1 MPRYWIIAPHESDPP
16 QLFDKV
22 WQYDLANNLISIGWV
37 QLGDASSLS
46 LTEIAEKVASTYPK
60 RRKGL
65 VAKMIWSFY
74 HKISVGDFIIARC
87 GQKELVAIGNVT
99 KAAIYSPGKNPFIE
113 HPNFLAVSWQQEP
126 RNKVFQDVRFPR
138 FTLAEV
144 SEDKF
149 HGLQKDAIV
158 DSDASEPQDE
168 IEDRIAFNLEK
179 YLQDFM
185 VGNFDSIFKGKI
197 KIYQDPDGE
206 RSDGPQ
212 YVTDDAGTIDILA
225 IEPQT
230 NAFVVVELKRGRAS
244 DKVVGQI
251 QRYMGWVKQNL
262 CDDGQIVKG
271 LIICHNHDPK
281 LSYALE
287 MTQNISV
294 QYYTYD
300 FQLSDTPHQP

>member
-1 MPRYWIIAPHESDPP
+1 
-16 QLFDKV
+16 
-22 WQYDLANNLISIGWV
+22 
-37 QLGDASSLS
+37 
-46 LTEIAEKVASTYPK
+46 
-60 RRKGL
+60 
-65 VAKMIWSFY
+65 MIWSFY
-74 HKISVGDFIIARC
+74 HEISVGDFVIARR
-87 GQKELVAIGNVT
+87 GQKALVAVGKVSE
-99 KAAIYSPGKNPFIE
+99 AAIYSPGKNPFIE

-149 HGLQKDAIV
+149 YDLQKDAIIEPGWP
-158 DSDASEPQDE
+158 EPQNE
-168 IEDRIAFNLEK
+168 IEDHRAFNLEE

-185 VGNFDSIFKGKI
+185 VGNFDTIFKGKL
-197 KIYQDPDGE
+197 KIYQDPEGE

-225 IEPQT
+225 IDPQS
-230 NAFVVVELKRGRAS
+230 NAFVVVELKRGRPS

-251 QRYMGWVKQNL
+251 QRYMGWVKRNL
-262 CDDGQIVKG
+262 CDEGQIVRG
-271 LIICHNHDPK
+271 LIICHDHDPK

-287 MTQNISV
+287 VTQNISV

-300 FQLSDTPHQP
+300 FKLSDTPMHQP